1 MSTNRWYH
9 NFLSRIDAKRALGDK
24 ADALKCEKQ
33 AISEQMMGAKSR
45 LPRVR
50 QEIQSLEATVAN
62 ASESGRN
69 QWQRRLEAAQAEAA
83 QLSKTVA
90 NGEARM
96 QAITTELEQMTA
108 DMDNCGK
115 GASVDE
121 LRAHLKSVAEAK
133 AEVER
138 IEGIKAEQE
147 GILASLDDD
156 RDERIEALQKQRSQV
171 LADIAL
177 GNATKAA
184 LETIDAEIDG
194 LLQDKSG
201 DHVRSIESHRQ
212 AHQTLVGLD
221 SRLEQARAHYT
232 RLSGYTN
239 ELLTQALRS
248 EAERVGEAYFAHAK
262 EAIDAFQELVAIDRI
277 LGNAAGDGS
286 ASFLPPAWWHMNLPA
301 FMLECAK
308 YIEPHDAMSGV
319 LYSALRA
326 TDGGMLD
333 ASETVMRDR
342 LREKGFPV

>member
-9 NFLSRIDAKRALGDK
+9 NFLSRIDAKWSLGDK

-33 AISEQMMGAKSR
+33 AISEQLMGAKSR

-50 QEIQSLEATVAN
+50 EEIQSLEATVAN
-62 ASESGRN
+62 ASESVRN
-69 QWQRRLEAAQAEAA
+69 QWQRRLENAQAEAA

-96 QAITTELEQMTA
+96 QAITDELEQMTT

-133 AEVER
+133 TEVER
-138 IEGIKAEQE
+138 IEAIKAEQE
-147 GILASLDDD
+147 GILASLDDA
-156 RDERIEALQKQRSQV
+156 RDEQIEALQEQRSQV

-184 LETIDAEIDG
+184 LEEVDNKLTS
-194 LLQDKSG
+194 LLQDNG
-201 DHVRSIESHRQ
+201 GTHYQAIEAQR
-212 AHQTLVGLD
+212 AAYQTIFGLR
-221 SRLEQARAHYT
+221 SRLEQARSHYT

-239 ELLTQALRS
+239 ELLSQALRS
-248 EAERVGEAYFAHAK
+248 EAERVGKIYFAHAK
-262 EAIDAFQELVAIDRI
+262 ETIDAFQELVAIDRI
-277 LGNAAGDGS
+277 LSNAAGDGS
-286 ASFLPPAWWHMNLPA
+286 ASFLPPAWWNMKLPA

-308 YIEPHDAMSGV
+308 HIEPHDAMSGV
-319 LYSALRA
+319 LYSAQRA
-326 TDGGMLD
+326 ADGGLLD
-333 ASETVMRDR
+333 ASETLMRER